1 MSDLEWF
8 MPDRTIKLTNGGKEV
23 ELPIAE
29 SAEGPAAVNIGN
41 LYKKRGYFSLDP
53 GFVSTASC
61 KSRITYIDGNQ
72 GLLRYRGYPIEQL
85 AESGNHVET
94 VYLLLNGELP
104 TQSQLDAFSSEIK
117 LETKIPK
124 GSWELVQA
132 FEKDAHPMAMLMA
145 GLAHLAAIYHSELDV
160 FNAAYRQ
167 RMARRLIAQVPV
179 LAALGYRYRTGQ
191 DPIEPNPE
199 LGFTSNFLH
208 MMFGTVPDPLF
219 AHAMDILLLLHAD
232 HEQNAS
238 TSTVRLSGSSE
249 TSPVAAVAA
258 GVATLWGP
266 SHGGA
271 NEAVI
276 QMLEDIHASGT
287 SVEEYVEQTKN
298 KENHTRLM
306 GFGHRV
312 YKNYDPRAK
321 LIQKIC
327 YDLLEKHGKDNP
339 NCPLL
344 NTAMALEQAALNDEY
359 FVVRKLYPN
368 VDFYSG
374 IILKTMGIPLDMF
387 TVIFA
392 TARTSG
398 WIAHWLEMMAD
409 PQFRIGRPRQLYTGH
424 TQRDYVA
431 LDQRG

>member
-1 MSDLEWF
+1 MAE
-8 MPDRTIKLTNGGKEV
+8 RKIKLVNGGKEV

-29 SAEGPAAVNIGN
+29 STEGPAAVSISN
-41 LYKKRGYFSLDP
+41 LYKERGFFSLDP

-61 KSRITYIDGNQ
+61 RSEITYIDGDL

-85 AESGNHVET
+85 AEFGTHIET
-94 VYLLLNGELP
+94 TYLLLNGELP
-104 TQSQLDAFSSEIK
+104 GQAQLDTFSKEIK
-117 LETKIPK
+117 EESIVPDN
-124 GSWELVQA
+124 SWALLQA
-132 FEKDAHPMAMLMA
+132 FDKGAHPMAMLMA
-145 GLAHLAAIYHSELDV
+145 GLSHLAAIYHPEIDV

-167 RMARRLIAQVPV
+167 RMARRLIAQVPI

-191 DPIEPNPE
+191 DPIAPDPE
-199 LGFTSNFLH
+199 LDFTANFIH
-208 MMFGTVPDPLF
+208 MMFGTEPNPLF
-219 AHAMDILLLLHAD
+219 SQALDILFLLHAD

-276 QMLEDIHASGT
+276 QMLEDIHESDV
-287 SVEEYVEQTKN
+287 SVDEYVEQAKS
-298 KENHTRLM
+298 KKSHTRLM

-327 YDLLEKHGKDNP
+327 YNLLEKHGEDNP
-339 NCPLL
+339 SCPLL
-344 NTAMALEQAALNDEY
+344 KTAMALEKAALNDEY

-392 TARTSG
+392 IARTSG
-398 WIAHWLEMMAD
+398 WMAHWLEMLAD
-409 PQFRIGRPRQLYTGH
+409 KEFRIGRPRQLYSGH

-431 LDQRG
+431 LDQRD